1 MCNDERPFLDKF
13 NRGPL
18 LIAQASYL
26 GRERDRVMGRH
37 STTLLP
43 NCTRCCGLVVL
54 ALILTTTLA
63 FAERFNKDVRFIGAA
78 VSFEHVSGFQGTA
91 FEVGVPDASGNNDYA
106 VFGIASEEQRD
117 HPCFVKVMSENIND
131 WSAQQDLTKEL
142 CHGSTSSAEVTT
154 EYSNPH

>member
-1 MCNDERPFLDKF
+1 MTRPVLDEF
-13 NRGPL
+13 NRGKL
-18 LIAQASYL
+18 DMAQASYP

-63 FAERFNKDVRFIGAA
+63 FAERFTKNARFTGAA

-142 CHGSTSSAEVTT
+142 CDGSPSSAELTAACG
-154 EYSNPH
+154 NPH